1 MFTPGSNLPEPDF
14 LKTLFQPLLED
25 FQYWFERSRTL
36 LESHQIDFLSREQQA
51 TLLARIQ
58 QAQQE
63 VNTTQLLFNAMDGQ
77 TGVEMAVL
85 APWHQ
90 LVTEC
95 WQVGM
100 KFRMEHP
107 ELATS
112 EPSLEQ
118 SPEHSIEAQSD
129 DA

>member
-77 TGVEMAVL
+77 MGVEMAVL

-112 EPSLEQ
+112 EPSLE
-118 SPEHSIEAQSD
+118 
-129 DA
+129 

>member
-51 TLLARIQ
+51 TLLARVQ

-77 TGVEMAVL
+77 TGVEMSVL

-100 KFRMEHP
+100 KFRREHP
-107 ELATS
+107 ELAAS

-118 SPEHSIEAQSD
+118 SPEQSIEAQSD

>member
-14 LKTLFQPLLED
+14 LKTLLQPLLED
-25 FQYWFERSRTL
+25 FQYWFGRSQKL
-36 LESHQIDFLSREQQA
+36 LESHQIDFLSPEQQSS
-51 TLLARIQ
+51 LLTRVQ

-63 VNTTQLLFNAMDGQ
+63 VSTTQLLFNAMDGQ
-77 TGVEMAVL
+77 AGIETAVL
-85 APWHQ
+85 VPWHQ

-107 ELATS
+107 ELAA
-112 EPSLEQ
+112 LEQ
-118 SPEHSIEAQSD
+118 TAELEET
-129 DA
+129 